1 MSGEILLLALALLG
15 LGLQILWVLWA
26 ARRARAGAAEGR
38 APETP
43 PREPAVPLDQGWAV
57 CPACGAVR
65 AWGMREL
72 GQAVCPRCGQRA
84 PFLDE
89 A

>member
-1 MSGEILLLALALLG
+1 MSGEILLALALLG

-43 PREPAVPLDQGWAV
+43 PREPAVPLDRGWAV

-72 GQAVCPRCGQRA
+72 GRAVCPRCGRRA

-89 A
+89 G